1 MPVGSP
7 SYDVRSG
14 SLAEPISII
23 YKANIF
29 QNTKEEWKNVEL
41 SLSSSNPSTGSVAPH
56 SVYLLVGLRTCSTTL
71 QFESQW
77 KHCFRN
83 RS

>member
-1 MPVGSP
+1 MVPF
-7 SYDVRSG
+7 YDVRSG

-41 SLSSSNPSTGSVAPH
+41 SLSSSNPSTGSVAPLC
-56 SVYLLVGLRTCSTTL
+56 LLTGWITDL
-71 QFESQW
+71 Q
-77 KHCFRN
+77 HHATI
-83 RS
+83 